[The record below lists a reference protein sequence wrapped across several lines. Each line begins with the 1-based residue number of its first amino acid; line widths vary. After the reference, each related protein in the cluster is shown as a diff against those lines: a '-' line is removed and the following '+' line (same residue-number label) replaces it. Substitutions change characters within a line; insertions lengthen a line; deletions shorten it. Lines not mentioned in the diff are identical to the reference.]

1 VLVLVAVAALG
12 AQCRTGQMSGTVVP
26 QADQVSGASEGSG
39 APETSDASSGRTSRA
54 TETGGSPYR
63 TAEWTSG
70 TKYTACPHALC
81 ASRQAPA
88 GASIRGC
95 EAGAAPPAEP
105 EPFHF
110 PEEYMDNRCNDG
122 RDGFAQQTRSFA
134 AAVPPAQ
141 PVMIAPAPSGPVGGN
156 GHRGA
161 PRSMASVPPSSGAVV
176 RSAGRA
182 APRAAEEALFEGL
195 ADADEVVVL
204 ERAEAEA
211 AAADDDGRGDEAASG
226 AAARPTQGTLTAR
239 KADGSEAGEFPLRH
253 TEVTAEVSGYIAKTL
268 VEQRY
273 TNPFREVIEAVYTFP
288 LPTMAAVNDFVM
300 EVGERKI
307 VGIVRPR
314 EEAERI
320 YAQARAQGYTAS
332 LLTQERPNIFTQS
345 VANIEP
351 GGEVRIRITYFEKL
365 IYENKQ
371 YEYMFP
377 MVVGPRYIP
386 GDVRPA
392 AGDAASPAAS
402 AGAAPPGGG
411 GTAAP
416 TDRVPDADRITP
428 PVLRPGERSGHD
440 IGLTVLLDAG
450 LEIRE
455 LTPVTHCVDVEDI
468 SASRKKVVLSPA
480 DSIPNRDF
488 VLRWKVAG
496 AETQFGVLAHRGEQ
510 GGFLTLM
517 VQPPEA
523 PTDEQVT
530 PREITFLIDISGSQ
544 MGLPI
549 AISKEIVR
557 RALDRLRPEDT
568 FNIFYFESGNGQLW
582 ERPRPRT
589 PENVA
594 EAKRFVANL
603 CGGGGTE
610 MLAGLR
616 RALRAEH
623 DPKFLQMYVFFT
635 DGYIGDEEEIFRVV
649 REERG
654 EARFFVFGIGSSVNR
669 HLIEGVAE
677 AGAGA
682 SHIVLPRDENHAARA
697 VQRMFDLID
706 SPVLVDVT
714 VDWNGLPVEDVYPR
728 KLPDLFAGQT
738 INLVA
743 RYTRAAEGTA
753 YVQARVGARHVRLPV
768 AVRLPEAEAEHAALA
783 PIWARWR
790 IADLSDDLAAADT
803 DARRGELRRQITDL
817 AVEFRLVSQFTAFVA
832 VDESRVVG
840 HGTPLRIVQPVELPE
855 GVSYEGVFGEQPV
868 GEVFEVP
875 AWGMTIQMSQSGRIR
890 VGSVRLDSPA
900 ARAGVAAGA
909 TITRVDNTLV
919 HDLAH
924 LEGLVLQGG
933 PTVTVTFEPGGDVS
947 LPAP

>member
-1 VLVLVAVAALG
+1 MRRAMRVLVLVAVTALG
-12 AQCRTGQMSGTVVP
+12 AHCRTGRTTDATVPQGDQGSGT
-26 QADQVSGASEGSG
+26 S
-39 APETSDASSGRTSRA
+39 ETSEWSSGRTSRTTDA
-54 TETGGSPYR
+54 GPSPYR
-63 TAEWTSG
+63 TAQWTAG

-88 GASIRGC
+88 GEAIRGC

-110 PEEYMDNRCNDG
+110 PEEYMSNRCSDG
-122 RDGFAQQTRSFA
+122 GYGFAQQTRSFA
-134 AAVPPAQ
+134 GAMPAQ
-141 PVMIAPAPSGPVGGN
+141 PVMMAPP
-156 GHRGA
+156 
-161 PRSMASVPPSSGAVV
+161 PPSPTGASI
-176 RSAGRA
+176 RGGA
-182 APRAAEEALFEGL
+182 AARAEEEEEQAFEGLL

-204 ERAEAEA
+204 ERSAAEPA
-211 AAADDDGRGDEAASG
+211 AAGDDARRSDGAGG
-226 AAARPTQGTLTAR
+226 AAARPTQGTLTAK
-239 KADGSEAGEFPLRH
+239 KADGSEAGEFPLKR
-253 TEVTAEVSGYIAKTL
+253 TEVTAEVSGYIARTL
-268 VEQRY
+268 VEQQY
-273 TNPFREVIEAVYTFP
+273 TNPFTEVIEAVYTFP

-300 EVGERKI
+300 EVGARKI

-351 GGEVRIRITYFEKL
+351 GGEVRIKITYFEKL
-365 IYENKQ
+365 NYENKQ

-386 GDVRPA
+386 GDVRGAP
-392 AGDAASPAAS
+392 GDAAHPSAPAA
-402 AGAAPPGGG
+402 AAPPGGG

-450 LEIRE
+450 LEVRE
-455 LTPVTHCVDVEDI
+455 LTPVTHCVDVEDV
-468 SASRKKVVLSPA
+468 SGSRKKVVLSRA

-510 GGFLTLM
+510 GGFLTLI

-544 MGLPI
+544 MGLPL

-557 RALDRLRPEDT
+557 RALDELRPEDT
-568 FNIFYFESGNGQLW
+568 FNIFFFESGNGQLW

-594 EAKRFVANL
+594 EAKRFIANL

-635 DGYIGDEEEIFRVV
+635 DGYIGNEDEIFRIV

-654 EARFFVFGIGSSVNR
+654 EARFFVFGVGSSVNR

-682 SHIVLPRDENHAARA
+682 SHIVLPRDEDHAGKA
-697 VQRMFDLID
+697 VQRMFELID
-706 SPVLVDVT
+706 SPVLVDVQ

-728 KLPDLFAGQT
+728 RLPDLFAGQT

-753 YVQARVGARHVRLPV
+753 YVEARVGARRVRLPV
-768 AVRLPEAEAEHAALA
+768 AVRLPETEAGNAALA

-790 IADLSDDLAAADT
+790 IADLSEDLVMADT
-803 DARRGELRRQITDL
+803 DAKRGELKRKITDL

-840 HGTPLRIVQPVELPE
+840 NGAPLRVVQPVELPE

-890 VGSVRLDSPA
+890 VGSVRLNSPA
-900 ARAGVAAGA
+900 AQAGVAAGA

-933 PTVTVTFEPGGDVS
+933 RTVTVTFEPGGEVS

>member
-1 VLVLVAVAALG
+1 MSRAIRMLVLVAVTALAAH
-12 AQCRTGQMSGTVVP
+12 CRTGR
-26 QADQVSGASEGSG
+26 
-39 APETSDASSGRTSRA
+39 TSDAATPQGDHGPGVSDTTDWSSGRTSRA
-54 TETGGSPYR
+54 TDAGPSPYR
-63 TAEWTSG
+63 TAQWTAG
-70 TKYTACPHALC
+70 AKYTACPYALC

-88 GASIRGC
+88 GGTIRGC
-95 EAGAAPPAEP
+95 EAGTAPPAEP

-110 PEEYMDNRCNDG
+110 PEEYMGNRCADG
-122 RDGFAQQTRSFA
+122 AMLRTRGFAGAMPSQPMA
-134 AAVPPAQ
+134 MAPPPPS
-141 PVMIAPAPSGPVGGN
+141 PVSVAAPSG
-156 GHRGA
+156 
-161 PRSMASVPPSSGAVV
+161 
-176 RSAGRA
+176 GRA
-182 APRAAEEALFEGL
+182 LTEAEETEEGSLL
-195 ADADEVVVL
+195 AGADEVYVL
-204 ERAEAEA
+204 ERAEPA
-211 AAADDDGRGDEAASG
+211 APADREADDRQSG
-226 AAARPTQGTLTAR
+226 EPGAEPARPTQGTLAAK

-268 VEQRY
+268 VEQQY
-273 TNPFREVIEAVYTFP
+273 TNPFTEVIEAVYTFP
-288 LPTMAAVNDFVM
+288 LPSMAAVNDFVM
-300 EVGERKI
+300 QVGERKI

-332 LLTQERPNIFTQS
+332 LLTQERQNIFTQS

-351 GGEVRIRITYFEKL
+351 GGAVTIRITYFEKL
-365 IYENKQ
+365 AYENKR

-386 GDVRPA
+386 GNAQGAVDDAANPA
-392 AGDAASPAAS
+392 APAA
-402 AGAAPPGGG
+402 ATPPGGG
-411 GTAAP
+411 GTAPP

-440 IGLTVLLDAG
+440 IGVTVLLDAG
-450 LEIRE
+450 LEIQE
-455 LTPVTHCVDVEDI
+455 LTPVTHCVEVEDI
-468 SASRKKVVLSPA
+468 SGSRKKVVLSRA

-496 AETQFGVLAHRGEQ
+496 AETQFGVLAHKGEQ

-557 RALDRLRPEDT
+557 RALDELRPEDT
-568 FNIFYFESGNGQLW
+568 FNIFFFESGNGQLW

-589 PENVA
+589 RENVE
-594 EAKRFVANL
+594 EAKRFIANL

-610 MLAGLR
+610 MLAGLQ

-635 DGYIGDEEEIFRVV
+635 DGYIGDEEAIFRLVK
-649 REERG
+649 EERG
-654 EARFFVFGIGSSVNR
+654 EARFFVFGVGSSVNR
-669 HLIEGVAE
+669 YLVEGVAE
-677 AGAGA
+677 AGGGA
-682 SHIVLPRDENHAARA
+682 SHIVLPRDEDHAGKA

-706 SPVLVDVT
+706 SPVLVDVK

-753 YVQARVGARHVRLPV
+753 YVEARVGARHVRLPV
-768 AVRLPEAEAEHAALA
+768 AVRLPETEAGNAALA

-790 IADLSDDLAAADT
+790 IADLSEDLVAADT
-803 DARRGELRRQITDL
+803 DAKRGELKKQITDL

-832 VDESRVVG
+832 VDDSRVVG
-840 HGTPLRIVQPVELPE
+840 HGAPLRVVQPVELPE

-890 VGSVRLDSPA
+890 VGSVRLGSPA
-900 ARAGVAAGA
+900 AQAGVAAGA

-919 HDLAH
+919 HDLVH

-933 PTVTVTFEPGGDVS
+933 RTVKLTFEPGGEVS